1 MNEERRVAIHRSKD
15 QDRMKQTYHRH
26 RLEHTQ
32 TELHDFIQ
40 EQRVLLREQQNKR
53 REQVAFSR
61 RFGAQHLSVS
71 NAVQRHE
78 YHNRAQAKA
87 RQAVQL
93 VADQRQTTDEQA
105 RLVNKYLTQR
115 QHVRHALSNIE
126 RKQLDIQSMRDANER
141 LLQAQQ
147 RVAHIRARDS
157 NIRQFTLMQVETN
170 EKKSTP
176 SLIESLVE
184 RDSLYDAITDHM
196 SSRQRVQ

>member
-15 QDRMKQTYHRH
+15 QDRMKQAYHRH
-26 RLEHTQ
+26 RLEHTHN
-32 TELHDFIQ
+32 ELHDFIQ
-40 EQRVLLREQQNKR
+40 EQRALLLEQQNKR

-71 NAVQRHE
+71 NALQRHE
-78 YHNRAQAKA
+78 NHSRAQTKA

-93 VADQRQTTDEQA
+93 VAEQRQTSDEQA
-105 RLVNKYLTQR
+105 RLMDKYLSQR

-157 NIRQFTLMQVETN
+157 NIRQFTLLQVESD

-176 SLIESLVE
+176 SLTESLLE
-184 RDSLYDAITDHM
+184 RESLYDAITDHM
-196 SSRQRVQ
+196 SSRQIVQ